1 MKYLYY
7 NNIDLIPLYI
17 KQQISENLYSV
28 EDLLNDLI
36 RGIESENYLFMFLV
50 DGKKLVGLLG
60 IAYLSSTI
68 KKKMK
73 LKFTEKTYHLGNV
86 FIMPNYRG
94 KGFCKKM
101 VEEIKSHV
109 IKKGIARRLKLDVEE
124 NNIPAIKCYTST
136 GFHLYKNRLAQ
147 KWLNDNWEKNYG
159 FKPSGKMLIYTV
171 KL

>member
-7 NNIDLIPLYI
+7 NNIEKIPLYI
-17 KQQISENLYSV
+17 KQQISENIHSV
-28 EDLLNDLI
+28 DDLLDELI
-36 RGIESENYLFMFLV
+36 NGTDTKNYLFMFLV
-50 DGKKLVGLLG
+50 DGKKLVGLVG

-86 FIMPNYRG
+86 FIMPKYRG

-101 VEEIKSHV
+101 IEEIKAHV
-109 IKKGIARRLKLDVEE
+109 IKNGIAKRLKLDVEE
-124 NNIPAIKCYTST
+124 NNIAAIKCYSST
-136 GFHLYKNRLAQ
+136 GFYLYKNKLAH
-147 KWLNDNWEKNYG
+147 KWLNDNWEKYYG
-159 FKPSGKMLIYTV
+159 FKSTGKMLIYTI